1 MSESAAQYLKRCHV
15 LTYLQDS
22 IAQLLEH
29 REHNSRAN
37 PMRSRRQTDRWTMI
51 SESSLL
57 MCLEFFFVKATP
69 QYRLSLVKLFY
80 DCFKPIGH
88 RGDLLNIR
96 EYHSLVTLIC
106 PDFPLEIIQK
116 TAQFILTDDAMECL
130 VAFYDFIYA
139 FPVQFLYEEFL
150 KIDFLSVSRLLALE
164 RYYTTTGSQII
175 GVGCYS

>member
-1 MSESAAQYLKRCHV
+1 
-15 LTYLQDS
+15 
-22 IAQLLEH
+22 
-29 REHNSRAN
+29 
-37 PMRSRRQTDRWTMI
+37 MI

-57 MCLEFFFVKATP
+57 MCLYGFLADFFVGVQHGTQLLFREFFFVKATP

-130 VAFYDFIYA
+130 VAFRDFMYA
-139 FPVQFLYEEFL
+139 FKCNLYMKSF
-150 KIDFLSVSRLLALE
+150 
-164 RYYTTTGSQII
+164 
-175 GVGCYS
+175 

>member
-1 MSESAAQYLKRCHV
+1 
-15 LTYLQDS
+15 
-22 IAQLLEH
+22 
-29 REHNSRAN
+29 
-37 PMRSRRQTDRWTMI
+37 MI

-57 MCLEFFFVKATP
+57 MCLYRFVADYFVGVQHGTQLLFREFFFVKATP

>member
-37 PMRSRRQTDRWTMI
+37 PMR
-51 SESSLL
+51 
-57 MCLEFFFVKATP
+57 EFFFVKATP